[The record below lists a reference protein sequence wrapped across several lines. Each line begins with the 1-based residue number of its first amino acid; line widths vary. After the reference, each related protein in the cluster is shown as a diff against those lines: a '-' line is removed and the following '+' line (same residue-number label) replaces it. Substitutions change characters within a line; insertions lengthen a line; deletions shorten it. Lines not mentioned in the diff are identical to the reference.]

1 MVESLVYLQLLC
13 VLHQVQIKLMMNDS
27 KQHPK
32 FIWMEV
38 TRDKYEFPIHIAD
51 TAEELAK
58 LAGVKNGTSVISAIS
73 KASKHNVSR
82 CKYQKVALDDNDEE
96 KREND
101 EN

>member
-1 MVESLVYLQLLC
+1 MAAGKNE
-13 VLHQVQIKLMMNDS
+13 
-27 KQHPK
+27 QHPR

-58 LAGVKNGTSVISAIS
+58 LVGVKNGTSVISAIS
-73 KASKHNVSR
+73 KANKR
-82 CKYQKVALDDNDEE
+82 RAWCKYKKVLLETDNEE
-96 KREND
+96 RKND

>member
-1 MVESLVYLQLLC
+1 MVELLVCLQPLC
-13 VLHQVQIKLMMNDS
+13 ALHQAMMTMSSGKL
-27 KQHPK
+27 HPK

-58 LAGVKNGTSVISAIS
+58 LVGVKNGTSVISAIS
-73 KASKHNVSR
+73 KARKHNVSR